1 MKTILRTTVA
11 GLAVASLG
19 IASSANA
26 ATDTAEATAEI
37 LAALTVTVDSVNS
50 LDVLDFGTIAE
61 SGAGGTVTL
70 APGGALPS
78 PCGAGLVCAG
88 PWTTPNFDVQ
98 GQANAVVNIT
108 LTNASIDLS
117 GPGVDM
123 PVALQLSD
131 VSLTLDG
138 TGAGDFD
145 VGGTLTVGANQAVGT
160 YTNLTDL
167 EVNVVYN

>member
-1 MKTILRTTVA
+1 MKTILRTAAA

-19 IASSANA
+19 IASSASA
-26 ATDTAEATAEI
+26 ATDTADAQAQI
-37 LAALTVTVDSVNS
+37 LAALTVTVDSANN

-70 APGGALPS
+70 APGAALPG

-88 PWTTPNFDVQ
+88 PWITPNFDVQ
-98 GQANAVVNIT
+98 GQPGATVNIT
-108 LTNASIDLS
+108 LTNNTNNLS
-117 GPGVDM
+117 GPGADM

-131 VSLTLDG
+131 VSLVLNG

-145 VGGTLTVGANQAVGT
+145 VGGTLTVGANQAVGL
-160 YTNLTDL
+160 YTNNTDL

>member
-11 GLAVASLG
+11 SLALASLG
-19 IASSANA
+19 IASSASA
-26 ATDTAEATAEI
+26 ATDTADATAEI
-37 LAALTVTVDSVNS
+37 LAALTVTVDSANN

-61 SGAGGTVTL
+61 SGSGGTITL
-70 APGGALPS
+70 APGAAAPG
-78 PCGAGLVCAG
+78 PCGGGLICAG

-98 GQANAVVNIT
+98 GQIGANVNIS
-108 LTNASIDLS
+108 LTNASINLS

-123 PVALQLSD
+123 PVALTLSD
-131 VSLTLDG
+131 VSIALNG

-160 YTNLTDL
+160 YTNNTDL
-167 EVNVVYN
+167 IVNVVYP

>member
-1 MKTILRTTVA
+1 MKTILRSTVA

-19 IASSANA
+19 IASSASA
-26 ATDTAEATAEI
+26 ATDTADAQAQI
-37 LAALTVTVDSVNS
+37 LAALTVTVDSANN

-61 SGAGGTVTL
+61 SGAGGSVTL
-70 APGGALPS
+70 APGAALPG
-78 PCGAGLVCAG
+78 PCGSGLVCAG
-88 PWTTPNFDVQ
+88 PWTTPNFDIQ
-98 GQANAVVNIT
+98 GQANAVVNIS

-131 VSLTLDG
+131 VSLTLNG
-138 TGAGDFD
+138 SGQGDFD
-145 VGGTLTVGANQAVGT
+145 VGGTLTVGANQAVGL
-160 YTNLTDL
+160 YTNTTDL